1 MIPPAHTAIAI
12 GGLLLAYLI
21 PVAVEG
27 YNGMIGDRELYR
39 IKNALSDQ
47 AVIHREKMQTQADA
61 SEKRHNGIV
70 DGLEAEAQTA
80 KEKND
85 EQARTINQLL
95 DQDPLAVDASI
106 ARDFYIGM
114 CEVAAGN
121 NIGAREACHI
131 RAAEADFAAGSAV
144 ISVTAKTIQQWGDLC
159 EDTRS
164 DDYCKPRVIGFKP
177 LALIELKGWI
187 GDVDRALRGQD
198 ANFDT
203 VIDQINQILEMPGP
217 TIGESK

>member
-1 MIPPAHTAIAI
+1 MIPPAHTLIAV

-27 YNGMIGDRELYR
+27 YNGMIGDREMYR

-47 AVIHREKMQTQADA
+47 AEVHRKAMQTQADTA
-61 SEKRHNGIV
+61 EELHGGV
-70 DGLEAEAQTA
+70 VAGLEAEAQTA
-80 KEKND
+80 KERND
-85 EQARTINQLL
+85 EQAHTINQLL
-95 DQDPLAVDASI
+95 DQNPLAVDASI

-114 CEVAAGN
+114 CEIAAGN
-121 NIGAREACHI
+121 NLGAREACHI
-131 RAAEADFAAGSAV
+131 RAAQADFASSSSI
-144 ISVTAKTIQQWGDLC
+144 ISVTAETIQQWADLC
-159 EDTRS
+159 EDTGS

-187 GDVDRALRGQD
+187 GDVDRAMRHQD

-217 TIGESK
+217 KIEQ